1 MAKSF
6 QLKARGV
13 QDLINIYGALTP
25 KEIATIKQDE
35 AVKSISRVQRIFEE
49 LEKANDT
56 FVKLSEKY
64 NEPLL
69 KLQQEYQEK
78 IQNFRADS
86 KLEEKEKEKEI
97 NKLVVE
103 ANSKIQ
109 KITKEQ
115 EKKLNYEKAGEA
127 MVTVTIN
134 SDERFKLFQDIFE
147 KVAAE
152 KFLNKKAL
160 CDCWEAIEA
169 AKEV

>member
-109 KITKEQ
+109 KIT
-115 EKKLNYEKAGEA
+115 
-127 MVTVTIN
+127 
-134 SDERFKLFQDIFE
+134 
-147 KVAAE
+147 
-152 KFLNKKAL
+152 
-160 CDCWEAIEA
+160 
-169 AKEV
+169 